1 MTEENGE
8 KWAVTF
14 FVDCGR
20 SGCFYRAFM
29 ARVIREIQVSKASKL
44 LPRYCIYYMFP
55 SFSSSLS
62 FCLFSLLP
70 RDLES
75 YLPSV
80 PQLPPSLEACTLAEL
95 HLPFVA

>member
-1 MTEENGE
+1 MTEEDGE

-29 ARVIREIQVSKASKL
+29 ARVIREIQVSKAAKL

-55 SFSSSLS
+55 FFFLSL
-62 FCLFSLLP
+62 FLP

-80 PQLPPSLEACTLAEL
+80 PQPPPSLEACTLAEL